1 MGRPVGHPADS
12 AFASPSAAT
21 KRNRMSPLQRHWR
34 SPVSRMKLVAGLLL
48 LLAALLYVIA
58 TAMEPRHPAWG
69 YLASFAEAA
78 MVGAIADWFAVTA
91 LFRHPLGLPI
101 PHTAIIPRSKAR
113 IGQNLSTFITT
124 HFLSTPLVLAKLEAL
139 DLGGRLANWLRHPD
153 NAQAVGQQLTG
164 MARFGVDSLHDERV
178 QAFVQAKLI
187 KRARQVDLAPV
198 CGQVLEMLTRQNKHQ
213 AMLDEALLKLD
224 ALLQDDDTRALVADA
239 ITAEVRTLRYLG
251 LGKAVG
257 GWSANKFVDGVSA
270 VIAEIAGD
278 PEHPLRERFDDHV
291 DEYIDR
297 LKHDPAYR
305 LEVERIVA
313 QLLEH
318 PATAEYIQTLWR
330 ELTEWLQADLE
341 SPDSRIGKRIVKLTQ
356 GLGDSL
362 AADATMRSW
371 INEQLMAAAPA
382 MLERY
387 RGKIGH
393 YIAQRVEN
401 WESRELVEQM
411 EQSVGKD
418 LQYIRINGT
427 LVGGL
432 VGLLLHALTQLAT
445 G

>member
-1 MGRPVGHPADS
+1 
-12 AFASPSAAT
+12 
-21 KRNRMSPLQRHWR
+21 MSPLQRRWQ
-34 SPVSRMKLVAGLLL
+34 SPVSRMKWVAGLLL

-58 TAMEPRHPAWG
+58 TALEPRHAAWG

-113 IGQNLSTFITT
+113 IGRNLSDFITT
-124 HFLSTPLVLAKLEAL
+124 HFLATPLVLTKLEAL
-139 DLGGRLANWLRHPD
+139 DLGGRLANWLRHPA
-153 NAQAVGQQLTG
+153 NAEAVGRQLTG

-178 QAFVQAKLI
+178 RGFIQRKLLNRVR
-187 KRARQVDLAPV
+187 KVDLAPV
-198 CGQVLEMLTRQNKHQ
+198 CGQVLEMLTRQGKHQ
-213 AMLDEALLKLD
+213 AMLDEALIKLD
-224 ALLQDDDTRALVADA
+224 ALLQDEDTRALVAEA

-270 VIAEIAGD
+270 VIAEVASD
-278 PEHPLRERFDDHV
+278 PNHPLRERFDDHV
-291 DEYIDR
+291 AEYVER

-305 LEVERIVA
+305 LEIERLVA

-318 PATAEYIQTLWR
+318 PATTEYIQTLWQ
-330 ELTEWLQADLE
+330 ELTEWLQADLD
-341 SPDSRIGKRIVKLTQ
+341 SPDSRIGQRIVKLTR

-362 AADATMRSW
+362 AADTSMRNW
-371 INEQLMAAAPA
+371 INEQLMIAAPA

-387 RGKIGH
+387 RGQIGK
-393 YIAQRVEN
+393 YIAQRVES

-432 VGLLLHALTQLAT
+432 VGLVLHALTQLAA

>member
-1 MGRPVGHPADS
+1 
-12 AFASPSAAT
+12 
-21 KRNRMSPLQRHWR
+21 MSPLQRHWQ
-34 SPVSRMKLVAGLLL
+34 SPVTRMKLVAGLLL
-48 LLAALLYVIA
+48 LLAALLYVVA
-58 TAMEPRHPAWG
+58 TAMELHHPAWG
-69 YLASFAEAA
+69 YLSSFAEAA

-113 IGQNLSTFITT
+113 IGKNLSTFITT
-124 HFLSTPLVLAKLEAL
+124 HFLSTPLVLSKLEAL
-139 DLGGRLANWLRHPD
+139 DIGGRLANWLRHPA
-153 NAQAVGQQLTG
+153 NAAAVGRQLTG
-164 MARFGVDSLHDERV
+164 MARFGVESLHDERV
-178 QAFVQAKLI
+178 QAFVHAKLI
-187 KRARQVDLAPV
+187 NRARKVDLAPV
-198 CGQVLEMLTRQNKHQ
+198 CGQVLEMLTRQGKHQ
-213 AMLDEALLKLD
+213 AMLDEGLIKLD

-257 GWSANKFVDGVSA
+257 GWSANKFVDGVCA
-270 VIAEIAGD
+270 VIAEVAND
-278 PEHPLRERFDDHV
+278 PEHPLRERFDEHV
-291 DEYIDR
+291 SEYIER
-297 LKHDPAYR
+297 LKHDPGYR

-318 PATAEYIQTLWR
+318 PATTDYLQTLWR
-330 ELTEWLQADLE
+330 ELTEWLETDLD
-341 SPDSRIGKRIVKLTQ
+341 SPDSRIGKRIVRLTQ

-362 AADATMRSW
+362 AADTAMRTW

-387 RGKIGH
+387 RGQIGK

-432 VGLLLHALTQLAT
+432 VGLVLHALTQLAI

>member
-1 MGRPVGHPADS
+1 
-12 AFASPSAAT
+12 
-21 KRNRMSPLQRHWR
+21 MSPLQRHWQ

-48 LLAALLYVIA
+48 LVAALLYIIA
-58 TAMEPRHPAWG
+58 TALEPRHPVWG

-124 HFLSTPLVLAKLEAL
+124 HFLSTPLVLAKLDAL
-139 DLGGRLANWLRHPD
+139 DIGGRLANWLRQPA
-153 NAQAVGQQLTG
+153 NAEAVGRQLTG
-164 MARFGVDSLHDERV
+164 MARFGVESLHDERV

-187 KRARQVDLAPV
+187 NRARKVDLAPV
-198 CGQVLEMLTRQNKHQ
+198 CGQVLEMLTRQGKHQ
-213 AMLDEALLKLD
+213 AMLDEALIKID
-224 ALLQDDDTRALVADA
+224 ALLQDDETRALVADA

-270 VIAEIAGD
+270 VIAEVAGD
-278 PEHPLRERFDDHV
+278 PEHPLRERFDEHV
-291 DEYIDR
+291 GEYIDR

-318 PATAEYIQTLWR
+318 PATTVYIQTLWH
-330 ELTEWLQADLE
+330 ELTDWLQADLDR
-341 SPDSRIGKRIVKLTQ
+341 PDSRIGKRIVKLTQ

-362 AADATMRSW
+362 AADTAMRTW
-371 INEQLMAAAPA
+371 INEKLMASAPA

-387 RGKIGH
+387 RGQIGK

-432 VGLLLHALTQLAT
+432 VGLVLHTLTQLAV

>member
-1 MGRPVGHPADS
+1 MNPV
-12 AFASPSAAT
+12 
-21 KRNRMSPLQRHWR
+21 QRRWQT
-34 SPVSRMKLVAGLLL
+34 PVSRMKAVAGLLL

-58 TAMEPRHPAWG
+58 TALEHRHPGWG

-113 IGQNLSTFITT
+113 IGQNLSAFITT

-139 DLGGRLANWLRHPD
+139 DIGGRLAGWLRHPN
-153 NAQAVGQQLTG
+153 NAAAVGRQLTAV
-164 MARFGVDSLHDERV
+164 ARFGAESLHDERV
-178 QAFVQAKLI
+178 QGFVQAKLI
-187 KRARQVDLAPV
+187 DRVRKIDLAPV
-198 CGQVLEMLTRQNKHQ
+198 CGQILEMLTRQGKHQ
-213 AMLDEALLKLD
+213 AMLDEALIKLD

-239 ITAEVRTLRYLG
+239 ITAEVHTLRYLG

-270 VIAEIAGD
+270 VIAEIAND
-278 PEHPLRERFDDHV
+278 PEHPLRERFDEHV
-291 DEYIDR
+291 ALYIER
-297 LKHDPAYR
+297 LKHDPSYR

-318 PATAEYIQTLWR
+318 PATTDYLQSLWQ
-330 ELTEWLQADLE
+330 ELTGWLE
-341 SPDSRIGKRIVKLTQ
+341 SDLDSPESRIGRRIERLTQ

-362 AADATMRSW
+362 AMDASMRLW
-371 INEQLMAAAPA
+371 INERLMRAAPDL
-382 MLERY
+382 LERY
-387 RGKIGH
+387 RGQIGK
-393 YIAQRVEN
+393 YIAQRVEH

-432 VGLLLHALTQLAT
+432 VGLVLHALTQFAM

>member
-1 MGRPVGHPADS
+1 
-12 AFASPSAAT
+12 
-21 KRNRMSPLQRHWR
+21 MSPLHRHWQ
-34 SPVSRMKLVAGLLL
+34 SPVTRMKLVAGALL
-48 LLAALLYVIA
+48 LLAAVLYVIA
-58 TAMEPRHPAWG
+58 KAMEPRHPAWA
-69 YLASFAEAA
+69 YLSSFAEAA
-78 MVGAIADWFAVTA
+78 MVGGVADWFAVTA

-113 IGQNLSTFITT
+113 IGRNLSTFITT

-139 DLGGRLANWLRHPD
+139 DIGSRLARWLQHPA
-153 NAQAVGQQLTG
+153 NAEAVGRQLVG
-164 MARFGVDSLHDERV
+164 VARFGVDSLRDERV
-178 QAFVQAKLI
+178 QAFVRAKLI
-187 KRARQVDLAPV
+187 DRARRADLAPL
-198 CGQVLEMLTRQNKHQ
+198 CGELLEMLTRQGKHQ
-213 AMLDEALLKLD
+213 AMLDEALIKVD
-224 ALLQDDDTRALVADA
+224 ELLQDDDTRALVADA

-270 VIAEIAGD
+270 VIAEVAGD
-278 PEHPLRERFDDHV
+278 PDHPLRERFDEHV
-291 DEYIDR
+291 AQYIDR
-297 LKHDPAYR
+297 LKHDPGYK

-318 PATAEYIQTLWR
+318 PATTSYLQTLWQ
-330 ELTEWLQADLE
+330 ELTAWLQADLE
-341 SPDSRIGKRIVKLTQ
+341 SPESRIGQRIVRLTK

-362 AADATMRSW
+362 AADTAIRTW
-371 INEQLMAAAPA
+371 INEQLMTAAPGL
-382 MLERY
+382 LERY
-387 RGKIGH
+387 RGQIGK

-432 VGLLLHALTQLAT
+432 VGLLLHALTQLAA

>member
-1 MGRPVGHPADS
+1 
-12 AFASPSAAT
+12 
-21 KRNRMSPLQRHWR
+21 MSPLHRRWH

-113 IGQNLSTFITT
+113 IGQNLSTFLTT

-139 DLGGRLANWLRHPD
+139 DIGGRLANWLRHPA
-153 NAQAVGQQLTG
+153 NAEAVGQQLTG
-164 MARFGVDSLHDERV
+164 MARFGVESLHDERV

-187 KRARQVDLAPV
+187 NRARQFDLAPV
-198 CGQVLEMLTRQNKHQ
+198 CGQVLEMLTRQGKHQ
-213 AMLDEALLKLD
+213 AMLDEGLIKLD

-270 VIAEIAGD
+270 VIAEVASD
-278 PEHPLRERFDDHV
+278 PEHPLRERFDEHV
-291 DEYIDR
+291 GEYIER

-305 LEVERIVA
+305 LELERIVA

-318 PATAEYIQTLWR
+318 PATTDYLQTLWR
-330 ELTEWLQADLE
+330 ELTDWLQADLD
-341 SPDSRIGKRIVKLTQ
+341 SPDSRIGKRIVRLTRS
-356 GLGDSL
+356 LGDSL
-362 AADATMRSW
+362 AADTAMRTW
-371 INEQLMAAAPA
+371 INEQLMGAAPSL
-382 MLERY
+382 LERY
-387 RGKIGH
+387 RGQIGK

-432 VGLLLHALTQLAT
+432 VGLVLHALTQLAVS
-445 G
+445 

>member
-1 MGRPVGHPADS
+1 
-12 AFASPSAAT
+12 
-21 KRNRMSPLQRHWR
+21 MSPLQRRWQ

-48 LLAALLYVIA
+48 LLAALLYVVA
-58 TAMEPRHPAWG
+58 TAMEPRHRAWG

-113 IGQNLSTFITT
+113 IGRNLSTFITT
-124 HFLSTPLVLAKLEAL
+124 HFLSTPLVLAKLHAL
-139 DLGGRLANWLRHPD
+139 DIGGRLANWLRHPA
-153 NAQAVGQQLTG
+153 NADAVGRQLTG
-164 MARFGVDSLHDERV
+164 MARFGVQSLQDERV

-187 KRARQVDLAPV
+187 DRARKIDLAPV
-198 CGQVLEMLTRQNKHQ
+198 CGQVLEMLTRQGKHQ
-213 AMLDEALLKLD
+213 AMLDEALIKLD
-224 ALLQDDDTRALVADA
+224 ALLQDDDTRALVAEA

-270 VIAEIAGD
+270 VIAEVAGD
-278 PEHPLRERFDDHV
+278 PGHPLRDRFDEHV
-291 DEYIDR
+291 GDYIER

-318 PATAEYIQTLWR
+318 PATTDYLRTLWQ
-330 ELTEWLQADLE
+330 ELTEWLRTDLQN
-341 SPDSRIGKRIVKLTQ
+341 PDSRIGRRIVTLTQ

-362 AADATMRSW
+362 AADTAMRIW
-371 INEQLMAAAPA
+371 INEQLMAAAPGL
-382 MLERY
+382 LERY
-387 RGKIGH
+387 RAQIGT

-401 WESRELVEQM
+401 WESGELVEQM

-432 VGLLLHALTQLAT
+432 VGLALHALTQWAT

>member
-1 MGRPVGHPADS
+1 
-12 AFASPSAAT
+12 
-21 KRNRMSPLQRHWR
+21 
-34 SPVSRMKLVAGLLL
+34 MKLVAGLLL

-113 IGQNLSTFITT
+113 IGQNLSTFLTT

-139 DLGGRLANWLRHPD
+139 DIGGRLANWLRHPA
-153 NAQAVGQQLTG
+153 NAEAVGQQLTG
-164 MARFGVDSLHDERV
+164 MARFGVESLHDERV

-187 KRARQVDLAPV
+187 NRARQFDLAPV
-198 CGQVLEMLTRQNKHQ
+198 CGQVLEMLTRQGKHQ
-213 AMLDEALLKLD
+213 AMLDEGLIKLD

-270 VIAEIAGD
+270 VIAEVASD
-278 PEHPLRERFDDHV
+278 PEHPLRERFDEHV
-291 DEYIDR
+291 GEYIER

-318 PATAEYIQTLWR
+318 PATTDYLQTLWR
-330 ELTEWLQADLE
+330 ELTDWLQADLD
-341 SPDSRIGKRIVKLTQ
+341 SPDSRIGKRIVRLTRS
-356 GLGDSL
+356 LGDSL
-362 AADATMRSW
+362 AADTAMRTW
-371 INEQLMAAAPA
+371 INEQLMGAAPSL
-382 MLERY
+382 LERY
-387 RGKIGH
+387 RGQIGK

-432 VGLLLHALTQLAT
+432 VGLVLHALTQLAVS
-445 G
+445 

>member
-1 MGRPVGHPADS
+1 
-12 AFASPSAAT
+12 
-21 KRNRMSPLQRHWR
+21 MSPLHRRWH

-113 IGQNLSTFITT
+113 IGQNLSTFLTT

-139 DLGGRLANWLRHPD
+139 DIGGRLANWLRHPA
-153 NAQAVGQQLTG
+153 NAEAVGQQLTG
-164 MARFGVDSLHDERV
+164 MARFGVESLHDERV

-187 KRARQVDLAPV
+187 NRARQFDLAPV
-198 CGQVLEMLTRQNKHQ
+198 CGQVLEMLTRQGKHQ
-213 AMLDEALLKLD
+213 AMLDEGLIKLD

-270 VIAEIAGD
+270 VIAEVASD
-278 PEHPLRERFDDHV
+278 PEHPLRERFDEHV
-291 DEYIDR
+291 GEYIER

-318 PATAEYIQTLWR
+318 PATTDYLQTLWR
-330 ELTEWLQADLE
+330 ELTDWLQADLD
-341 SPDSRIGKRIVKLTQ
+341 SPDSRIGKRIVRLTRS
-356 GLGDSL
+356 LGDSL
-362 AADATMRSW
+362 AADTAMRTW
-371 INEQLMAAAPA
+371 INEQLMGAAPSL
-382 MLERY
+382 LERY
-387 RGKIGH
+387 RGQIGK

-432 VGLLLHALTQLAT
+432 VGLVLHALTQLAVS
-445 G
+445 

>member
-1 MGRPVGHPADS
+1 
-12 AFASPSAAT
+12 
-21 KRNRMSPLQRHWR
+21 MSPLHRRWQ
-34 SPVSRMKLVAGLLL
+34 SPVTRMKLVGGLLL

-58 TAMEPRHPAWG
+58 TAMEPRPPAWG

-113 IGQNLSTFITT
+113 IGQNLSSFITT
-124 HFLSTPLVLAKLEAL
+124 HFLSTPMVLAKLGAL
-139 DLGGRLANWLRHPD
+139 DIGGRLANWLRHPA
-153 NAQAVGQQLTG
+153 NAEAVGGQLTN
-164 MARFGVDSLHDERV
+164 MARFGVESLHDERV

-187 KRARQVDLAPV
+187 NRARKVDLAPI
-198 CGQVLEMLTRQNKHQ
+198 CGQVLEMLTRQGKHQ
-213 AMLDEALLKLD
+213 AMLDEALIKVD

-239 ITAEVRTLRYLG
+239 ITAEVKTLRYLG

-278 PEHPLRERFDDHV
+278 PEHPLRERFDEHV
-291 DEYIDR
+291 SEYIDR

-313 QLLEH
+313 QLLAH
-318 PATAEYIQTLWR
+318 PATTDYLRTLWR
-330 ELTEWLQADLE
+330 ELTEWLEADLE
-341 SPDSRIGKRIVKLTQ
+341 SPDSRIGKRIVRLTQ

-362 AADATMRSW
+362 AADTAMRNW
-371 INEQLMAAAPA
+371 INEQLMAAAPSL
-382 MLERY
+382 LERY
-387 RGKIGH
+387 RGQIGK

-432 VGLLLHALTQLAT
+432 VGLLLHALTQLAA

>member
-1 MGRPVGHPADS
+1 
-12 AFASPSAAT
+12 
-21 KRNRMSPLQRHWR
+21 MSPLQRHWQ
-34 SPVSRMKLVAGLLL
+34 SPVTRMKLVAGLLL
-48 LLAALLYVIA
+48 LIAALLYIGA

-69 YLASFAEAA
+69 YLSSFAEAA
-78 MVGAIADWFAVTA
+78 LVGAIADWFAVTA

-113 IGQNLSTFITT
+113 IGRNLSTFITT

-139 DLGGRLANWLRHPD
+139 DIGGRLASWLQHPA
-153 NAQAVGQQLTG
+153 NAEAVGRQLTG
-164 MARFGVDSLHDERV
+164 VARFGVDSLHDERV
-178 QAFVQAKLI
+178 QQFVRSKLI
-187 KRARQVDLAPV
+187 NRARKVDLAPV
-198 CGQVLEMLTRQNKHQ
+198 CGQVLEMLTRQGKHQ
-213 AMLDEALLKLD
+213 AMLDEGLIKLD

-270 VIAEIAGD
+270 VIAEVAND
-278 PEHPLRERFDDHV
+278 PEHPLRERFDEHV
-291 DEYIDR
+291 AEYIER

-318 PATAEYIQTLWR
+318 PATTEYLQTLWQ
-330 ELTEWLQADLE
+330 ELTQWLQTDLD
-341 SPDSRIGKRIVKLTQ
+341 SPDSRIGRRIVTLTR

-362 AADATMRSW
+362 AADTAMRGW
-371 INEQLMAAAPA
+371 INEQLSAAAPG

-387 RGKIGH
+387 RGQIGK

-432 VGLLLHALTQLAT
+432 VGLVLHALTQLAI

>member
-1 MGRPVGHPADS
+1 
-12 AFASPSAAT
+12 
-21 KRNRMSPLQRHWR
+21 MSPLHRLWQ

-48 LLAALLYVIA
+48 LLAAVLYVIA
-58 TAMEPRHPAWG
+58 TAMEPRHTAWG

-113 IGQNLSTFITT
+113 IGKNLSTFITT

-139 DLGGRLANWLRHPD
+139 DIGGRLANWLRHPA
-153 NAQAVGQQLTG
+153 NAESVGQQLTG
-164 MARFGVDSLHDERV
+164 MARFGVASLHDERV

-187 KRARQVDLAPV
+187 NRARKADLAPI
-198 CGQVLEMLTRQNKHQ
+198 CGQVLEMLTRQGKHQ
-213 AMLDEALLKLD
+213 AMLDEALIKID

-270 VIAEIAGD
+270 VIAEVADD
-278 PEHPLRERFDDHV
+278 PDHPLRERFDEHV
-291 DEYIDR
+291 AEYIDR
-297 LKHDPAYR
+297 LKHDPDYR

-318 PATAEYIQTLWR
+318 PATTDYLQTLWR
-330 ELTEWLQADLE
+330 ELTEWLEADLE
-341 SPDSRIGKRIVKLTQ
+341 SPDSRIGKRIVRLTQ

-362 AADATMRSW
+362 AADNAMRTW
-371 INEQLMAAAPA
+371 INEQLMAAAPG

-387 RGKIGH
+387 RGQIGR

-432 VGLLLHALTQLAT
+432 VGLLLHVLTQLAT
-445 G
+445 S

>member
-1 MGRPVGHPADS
+1 
-12 AFASPSAAT
+12 
-21 KRNRMSPLQRHWR
+21 MSPLHRLWQ

-48 LLAALLYVIA
+48 LLAALLYIVA
-58 TAMEPRHPAWG
+58 TAMEPRHTAWG
-69 YLASFAEAA
+69 YVASFAEAA

-113 IGQNLSTFITT
+113 IGKNLSTFITT

-139 DLGGRLANWLRHPD
+139 DVGGRLANWLRHPA
-153 NAQAVGQQLTG
+153 NAAAVGQQLTG
-164 MARFGVDSLHDERV
+164 MARFGVASLHDERV

-187 KRARQVDLAPV
+187 NRARKVDLAPV
-198 CGQVLEMLTRQNKHQ
+198 CGQVLEMLTRQGKHQ
-213 AMLDEALLKLD
+213 AMLDEALIRID

-257 GWSANKFVDGVSA
+257 GWSANKFVDGVSS
-270 VIAEIAGD
+270 VIAEIAND
-278 PEHPLRERFDDHV
+278 PEHPLRERFDEHV
-291 DEYIDR
+291 AEYIDR
-297 LKHDPAYR
+297 LKHDPGYR

-318 PATAEYIQTLWR
+318 PATTDYLQTLWR
-330 ELTEWLQADLE
+330 ELTEWLEADLE
-341 SPDSRIGKRIVKLTQ
+341 SPDSRIGKRIVRLTQ

-362 AADATMRSW
+362 AADIQIRTW
-371 INEQLMAAAPA
+371 INEQLMAAAPG

-387 RGKIGH
+387 RGQIGR

-432 VGLLLHALTQLAT
+432 VGLVLHALTQWAV

>member
-1 MGRPVGHPADS
+1 
-12 AFASPSAAT
+12 
-21 KRNRMSPLQRHWR
+21 MSPLQQRWQT
-34 SPVSRMKLVAGLLL
+34 PVTRMKWVAGLLL

-58 TAMEPRHPAWG
+58 TALEPRHAAWG

-113 IGQNLSTFITT
+113 IGRNLSSFITT
-124 HFLSTPLVLAKLEAL
+124 HFLATPLVLAKLEAL
-139 DLGGRLANWLRHPD
+139 DLGGRLANWLRHPA
-153 NAQAVGQQLTG
+153 NAEAVGRQLTG
-164 MARFGVDSLHDERV
+164 MARFGVDSLRDERV
-178 QAFVQAKLI
+178 RDFIQGKLI
-187 KRARQVDLAPV
+187 NRVRKVDLAPV
-198 CGQVLEMLTRQNKHQ
+198 CGQVLEMLTRQGKHQ
-213 AMLDEALLKLD
+213 AMLDEALIKID
-224 ALLQDDDTRALVADA
+224 ALLQDDDTRALVAEA

-270 VIAEIAGD
+270 VIAEVAGD
-278 PEHPLRERFDDHV
+278 PNHPLRERFDEHV
-291 DEYIDR
+291 AEYVER

-305 LEVERIVA
+305 LEIERLVA

-318 PATAEYIQTLWR
+318 PATTEYIQTLWQ
-330 ELTEWLQADLE
+330 ELTVWLQADLE
-341 SPDSRIGKRIVKLTQ
+341 SPDSRIGQRIVKLTR

-362 AADATMRSW
+362 AADTSMRNW
-371 INEQLMAAAPA
+371 INEQLMTAAPA

-387 RGKIGH
+387 RGQIGK

-432 VGLLLHALTQLAT
+432 VGLVLHALTQLAA